1 MLNVVFS
8 FDLSGGMNMADSSLF
23 GKALMGQRPKGKKDE
38 MEQLDNLDYYIFP
51 KADPDADPEKVN
63 DDFSETLSDSPESDE
78 SIEGAPEVVDDVE
91 VLHSHSIDDEGNVR
105 EFSIYDPD
113 IPDDLEVGTSTAAK
127 ALRVTE
133 QTIRNYCNDFSEFLE
148 IRLVNG
154 RRKIKVETLKKLDII
169 MQVKEERK
177 YDREQMRAYL
187 RNEGRES
194 LMVTEAERMNA
205 LVEAVSKKVIDEMV
219 GLLNGENGVFPRIDA
234 QSRQLANEI
243 NQLSDLLSAEKKED
257 HDRHLDRIS
266 ELEEKLNEVQ
276 REYSGTA
283 DIIREKD
290 EIIAKLQQDNE
301 MLREASTK
309 KRRWFQRK

>member
-1 MLNVVFS
+1 
-8 FDLSGGMNMADSSLF
+8 MADSSLF

-51 KADPDADPEKVN
+51 KADPDADPEKFNN
-63 DDFSETLSDSPESDE
+63 DFPETLSDSPESDE
-78 SIEGAPEVVDDVE
+78 PIEGAPEVVDDVE
-91 VLHSHSIDDEGNVR
+91 VLHTNNIDDKGNVR

-113 IPDDLEVGTSTAAK
+113 IPDDLEVGTSAAAN
-127 ALRVTE
+127 ALGVTE

-154 RRKIKVETLKKLDII
+154 RRKIKIETLKKLDII
-169 MQVKEERK
+169 MHVKEERK

-243 NQLSDLLSAEKKED
+243 KRLSDLLSVEKKED

-301 MLREASTK
+301 LLREASTK